1 MAVKCP
7 KCGRPN
13 PDEAYICQFCD
24 APLVIYTPPQIPDM
38 EPGIPDDYDLSAEA
52 VAPAAEPLPAE
63 EEQPMDENHPDWLE
77 HLRKMKEEDQR
88 KLGDDF
94 FNRYGSL
101 APDSPQQANG
111 QTGNLDE
118 WLSRIRST
126 RESEPVQAAEPA
138 EEESIP
144 SWLST
149 IRTKAVE
156 EGLIENEPEPE
167 PQAEDWLS
175 KLRGSGETESA
186 TPLDEPLWNGEPIL
200 PYNPLAK
207 PEEDIL
213 PARDLNEVTSQEP
226 DFLHKL
232 NSMPSYGQL
241 DELHEERYSPYYD
254 TDTPDEVENPIP
266 EMLRNSIPQID
277 AEAFSEDV
285 LPSEAQMLEMQD
297 EPRERIPSKDIPK
310 WLTSILGENEEEA
323 APLSAVAASQQST
336 TEPEPETQTGQEL
349 VEPAAIPG
357 WVQAMRPIDR
367 IGEPSEGDRLPMAT
381 GEGPLAGIRGI
392 LPGEGMMTSYT
403 RVDGMS
409 PGVRDRAKTAEHV
422 ALFNEMLA
430 TERQEVKVAGVQRGK
445 TIGTVRWLMMV
456 LLIFFMLVPI
466 LQGSAAE
473 SLPGSIPRESIALFK
488 SITGLPADSKV
499 LVAIDYEPAYAGEL
513 QAAASSVMNH
523 LMVKQSNLYI
533 ISTTPTGPMLAGQLM
548 DEIGQYPQAFQQPY
562 VSGERY
568 HIIGYLPG
576 GEAGIQALNSSLTAV
591 LPLTIGLEQTR
602 DLNGLGGPAPIS
614 TFDAVLVIA
623 DQPETVRNWIEQIN
637 QTDGKPAIWAV
648 VNAQAAPLLRPYV
661 RSGQLEGLSAGEYG
675 GTIYERI
682 FQQPGVA
689 WRHWNTFHTGVLT
702 AAGLILVGGILNYAG
717 QYILRNRRKKSA

>member
-24 APLVIYTPPQIPDM
+24 APLVIYTPPSIPDM
-38 EPGIPDDYDLSAEA
+38 EPGIPDDYDLSAEN
-52 VAPAAEPLPAE
+52 VTPAAEPLPAP

-77 HLRKMKEEDQR
+77 HLRKKKEEDAR
-88 KLGDDF
+88 KLGEDY
-94 FNRYGSL
+94 FNRYGAL
-101 APDSPQQANG
+101 PPETPEKTDG

-118 WLSRIRST
+118 WLSRIRAT
-126 RESEPVQAAEPA
+126 REAEPVNDAVSA
-138 EEESIP
+138 EEDSIP

-156 EGLIENEPEPE
+156 EGLVEKEPESQ
-167 PQAEDWLS
+167 PQSEDWLS
-175 KLRGSGETESA
+175 KLRGSGEVEPA
-186 TPLDEPLWNGEPIL
+186 TPQVEPLWSSEAIA
-200 PYNPLAK
+200 PYNPLTK
-207 PEEDIL
+207 PDEELLPTRDIN
-213 PARDLNEVTSQEP
+213 DVTSQEP

-232 NSMPSYGQL
+232 NSLPAYGAL

-254 TDTPDEVENPIP
+254 TDIPDEVENPIP

-277 AEAFSEDV
+277 ADALSEDV
-285 LPSEAQMLEMQD
+285 MPSEAQMLEMQD

-323 APLSAVAASQQST
+323 APLSAVAASQQA
-336 TEPEPETQTGQEL
+336 EPEPQPETQPDQDL
-349 VEPAAIPG
+349 VEPGAIPG

-367 IGEPSEGDRLPMAT
+367 IGEATESDRLPAAE

-392 LPGEGMMTSYT
+392 LPGEGLMTSYS
-403 RVDGMS
+403 RVEGMGT
-409 PGVRDRAKTAEHV
+409 GVRDRAKTAEHV
-422 ALFNEMLA
+422 ALFNEILA

-456 LLIFFMLVPI
+456 LLIFFMMVPI
-466 LQGSAAE
+466 LQGAAAE

-523 LMVKQSNLYI
+523 LMVKQSNLYV
-533 ISTTPTGPMLAGQLM
+533 ISTTPTGPMLAGQLL
-548 DEIGQYPQAFQQPY
+548 DEIGRYPQTFQQSY

-623 DQPETVRNWIEQIN
+623 DQPETVRNWIEQIK
-637 QTDGKPAIWAV
+637 QTDGKPVIWAV
-648 VNAQAAPLLRPYV
+648 VNAQSAPLLRPYV
-661 RSGQLEGLSAGEYG
+661 RSGQLDGLSAGEYG